1 MSERRQPSGPGRRLT
16 FLLIGLSLPVL
27 ILVLVEFSLRAAGA
41 APRQPLFIQAP
52 KYPEFS
58 LANPRVIERF
68 FSHPDAAPNV
78 SVETGYFKT
87 ERNPGAFRIVTMGGS
102 SAAGFPYGYG
112 ASLAGMLEQR
122 LRRTFPEREIEVITT
137 AMSAINSYSLL
148 DFVDEIIALGPDAVL
163 IYAGHNEFVG
173 VLGVGSAFTSSRSPA
188 LTRLILRLR
197 EFALYRSLESLL
209 APEPPPADDAADDG
223 TLMARVAAERRIASG
238 SPLFER
244 GREQF
249 RSNLDTLLA
258 RYAAAGIP
266 VFIGTLA
273 SNERDQPPFVSARD
287 EDPAWL
293 SSIERG
299 QALLAQARAGET
311 EALARSLVAQDPGD
325 AAAQFLLGRA
335 LLAAARPGDALGAF
349 RRARDEDQLRFR
361 APSQFN
367 DVIRALAEEREATL
381 VDVEAALRRQSRYG
395 LIGDDLMTEHLHP
408 NVPGYFLLADAFH
421 DALLTAGLPG
431 PAQRAVP
438 AERAALEIPV
448 SAVDRLF
455 GDYKVLRLKAHW
467 PFRATPVEIALPPP
481 AGIEE
486 ELAQAL
492 YRQEQNWVQ
501 VHRRLKDFYAR
512 TGRDDEY
519 LRVSLILADAFPYVG
534 AAQLDAGRAL
544 LAAERPVQAVR
555 YLHAAARY
563 EPGRVDPLLGLARA
577 YIASGLGKPA
587 LETLDRAERLAPGN
601 PAIVRLRRDAEALS
615 VSGTR

>member
-1 MSERRQPSGPGRRLT
+1 MSDDRQPPSRGRRLA
-16 FLLIGLSLPVL
+16 FALIGLSLPVL
-27 ILVLVEFSLRAAGA
+27 ILVLVEFSLRAADV

-68 FSHPDAAPNV
+68 FSRPEAAPNV

-87 ERNPGAFRIVTMGGS
+87 DRNPAAFRIVTMGGS
-102 SAAGFPYGYG
+102 SAAGFPFGYG

-148 DFVDEIIALGPDAVL
+148 DFVDEIIALEPDAVL

-173 VLGVGSAFTSSRSPA
+173 VLGVGSAFTSSRSPT

-197 EFALYRSLESLL
+197 DFALYRALESLL
-209 APEPPPADDAADDG
+209 APEPPQIASAADDG

-249 RSNLDTLLA
+249 TSNLETLLA
-258 RYAAAGIP
+258 RYAEADIP

-287 EDPAWL
+287 EDPDWL
-293 SSIERG
+293 SAIERG
-299 QALLAQARAGET
+299 HALLARAQAGEA
-311 EALARSLVAQDPGD
+311 EALARSLVEQDPGD
-325 AAAQFLLGRA
+325 AAAHFLLGRA
-335 LLAAARPGDALGAF
+335 LLAAGRSGDALGPL
-349 RRARDEDQLRFR
+349 RQARDEDQLRFR

-367 DVIRALAEEREATL
+367 DVIRDVADERGAIV

-421 DALLTAGLPG
+421 DALLAADLPG
-431 PAQRAVP
+431 PARRAVP
-438 AERAALEIPV
+438 AERAAREIPV

-455 GDYKVLRLKAHW
+455 GDYKVRRLKAHW
-467 PFRATPVEIALPPP
+467 PFRDTPVEIELPPP
-481 AGIEE
+481 AGVEE

-492 YRQEQNWVQ
+492 YRQERNWVQ
-501 VHRRLKDFYAR
+501 VHRQLKDWYAR
-512 TGRDDEY
+512 TGRDEEY

-544 LAAERPVQAVR
+544 LAADRPVQAVR

-563 EPGRVDPLLGLARA
+563 EPGRIDPLLALARA
-577 YIASGLGKPA
+577 YVASGLGEAA

-601 PAIVRLRRDAEALS
+601 PAIDRLRREAQGLS
-615 VSGTR
+615 ATGTR